1 MFIVVE
7 CVYTQRK
14 CDTWYLLN
22 MLVYNIVDIT
32 MPVIIKAVAGLLGR
46 KLDASPL

>member
-1 MFIVVE
+1 MFIEVV

-14 CDTWYLLN
+14 FDTWCLLN
-22 MLVYNIVDIT
+22 MLVYNIADIT

-46 KLDASPL
+46 KLDASLL